1 MSEMAAVEMDITG
14 EEQVADDFEA
24 LNPEILAE
32 YKAWKKNTP
41 FLYDLVMTHSLEW
54 PSLTVEWHPDV
65 VSRDNRE
72 THKIVL
78 GTHTSGESGEPNYL
92 MVADVS
98 LPSNEKEIDAKN
110 HREDLG
116 EVGSY
121 GASVAKVDVK
131 VKMVHDGEVNR
142 ARIHPFNSFQI
153 ATKSPTNAVFVFD
166 YSKHSSLKTA
176 GPAVPKPQHI
186 CNGHTKEGY
195 GLNWS
200 PLESHQLLS
209 GSDDATI
216 CLWDL
221 KEAPLQVEAL
231 RTWKGHKDVIEDVAW
246 HRFSPSIF
254 GSVGDDSKLI
264 LWDSRKEGKP
274 IKEVNNAHNG
284 DINCLSFNSFN
295 ENFLATGG
303 SDNMVKIWDMRFL
316 QNPINTLEG
325 HTDGVYQVNW
335 SPHSETLL
343 ASGSADRR
351 VCVWDIAKVGQE
363 QTPEQAQEGP
373 AELIF
378 LHGGHT
384 AKISDFSWNP
394 HRPFTVASVSEGHIM
409 QVWSMSEGHYLRKA
423 QGSQAFKGT
432 KGLYDDG
439 IADDDL
445 EEGVD
450 NVTEAAAELQQNQ

>member
-1 MSEMAAVEMDITG
+1 MAATEMDVVEG
-14 EEQVADDFEA
+14 EPVADDFEA
-24 LNPEILAE
+24 LDPEILAE

-54 PSLTVEWHPDV
+54 PSLTVEWHSDV
-65 VSRDNRE
+65 VLRDNRE
-72 THKIVL
+72 THKMVL
-78 GTHTSGESGEPNYL
+78 GTHTSGEEPNYL

-110 HREDLG
+110 FREDLG

-121 GASVAKVDVK
+121 GGSVAKVDVK
-131 VKMVHDGEVNR
+131 VKMIHDGEVNR
-142 ARIHPFNSFQI
+142 ARINPHN
-153 ATKSPTNAVFVFD
+153 T
-166 YSKHSSLKTA
+166 
-176 GPAVPKPQHI
+176 VPKPQHI
-186 CNGHTKEGY
+186 CHGHTKEGY

-200 PLESHQLLS
+200 PLEAHQLLS

-221 KEAPLQVEAL
+221 KEAGLQVDAL
-231 RTWKGHKDVIEDVAW
+231 RTWKGHEDVIEDVAW

-264 LWDSRKEGKP
+264 VWDSRKEGKP
-274 IKEVNNAHNG
+274 IKEVDNAHNG

-316 QNPINTLEG
+316 QNPMNTLEA
-325 HTDGVYQVNW
+325 HTDSVYQVNW
-335 SPHSETLL
+335 SPHSETIL

-351 VCVWDIAKVGQE
+351 ICVWDLAKVGQE
-363 QTPEQAQEGP
+363 QTPEQAKEGP

-384 AKISDFSWNP
+384 AKICDFAWNP
-394 HRPFTVASVSEGHIM
+394 NKPFTIGSVSEGHIM
-409 QVWSMSEGHYLRKA
+409 QVWSMSEGHYLRKT
-423 QGSQAFKGT
+423 QGSQALR
-432 KGLYDDG
+432 GLYDDDG
-439 IADDDL
+439 IVDDDL
-445 EEGVD
+445 EECGD
-450 NVTEAAAELQQNQ
+450 NVLVKVEQLERKREQEKQ